1 MNSKGTLNLR
11 EYSIFRWA
19 AGALLMGITFAG
31 FEWLNDRFHWVIIYL
46 LLSIAAI
53 LFALLVSKP
62 KRQFR
67 AVILAILVVLTMW
80 AGQLLTVLFDASK
93 FLESSF
99 ARFLGLGT
107 TGAWN
112 LAMALGAISS
122 ILLVGSS
129 LAVGSIFA
137 AKYMLLLDPESGK
150 SHWKTAIALLSNA
163 MNESPKLGTIEE
175 AKYKPADNKI
185 TATMPSGPGLINISS
200 GHALVFGRPD
210 EIIHIAGSDKPAYL
224 GPLERGKHI
233 VLLGPRKVA
242 VSGDGL
248 LTKDGIPLTLGG
260 ILVVS
265 VETVTSLRKRLKK
278 HTLPE
283 SRWYSPFSDL
293 RDQHQI
299 IKGEADVHHKE
310 SIYRSVCLPPGPSLD
325 EALKDAAMA
334 NLRDAIAR
342 RPFAHIIDSSQ
353 TVAAQSSIHAI
364 AEEVRSKLVD
374 QTACWGIELN
384 QFCIDRLD
392 LSPTAQEEIL
402 QRWKQIP
409 RVPAT
414 KEEADAQENFLKVLK
429 TYEESGSFGT
439 EASDFLA
446 LFQTTSRIIGI
457 VRRAIGPTGMKT
469 LNSGLQQLIP
479 QIDRDDN
486 RARKLLDV
494 LQNLRL

>member
-1 MNSKGTLNLR
+1 MNSKKTLNLR
-11 EYSIFRWA
+11 ENGIFRWA
-19 AGALLMGITFAG
+19 AGALLIGITLAG
-31 FEWLNDRFHWVIIYL
+31 FEWLDGRFHWVIIYL

-62 KRQFR
+62 RRQFR

-80 AGQLLTVLFDASK
+80 AGQIFTLLFDASR

-122 ILLVGSS
+122 ILFVGSS

-137 AKYMLLLDPESGK
+137 AKYMLLLDPENGK

-163 MNESPKLGTIEE
+163 MNGSPKLGTIEE
-175 AKYKPADNKI
+175 AKYKPADTKI
-185 TATMPSGPGLINISS
+185 TATMPSGPGLINITS

-210 EIIHIAGSDKPAYL
+210 KKIQIAGSDKPAHL

-233 VLLGPRKVA
+233 VLLGPRKIA

-248 LTKDGIPLTLGG
+248 LTKDGIPLSVGG
-260 ILVVS
+260 TLVVS
-265 VETVTSLRKRLKK
+265 IETATSLRKRRRK
-278 HTLPE
+278 HTSLE

-293 RDQHQI
+293 RDQQQL

-310 SIYRSVCLPPGPSLD
+310 SIYRSVCIPPGPSLD
-325 EALKDAAMA
+325 EALKDAATAVM
-334 NLRDAIAR
+334 RDAIAR

-353 TVAAQSSIHAI
+353 TVAAASSTHAI
-364 AEEVRSKLVD
+364 EEEVHSKLID

-392 LSPTAQEEIL
+392 LTPTTQEEIL

-409 RVPAT
+409 RTPAND
-414 KEEADAQENFLKVLK
+414 EEARAQENFLKVLK

-439 EASDFLA
+439 EATDFLA

-457 VRRAIGPTGMKT
+457 VRRVIGPAGLKS
-469 LNSGLQQLIP
+469 LNDGFQQIIP
-479 QIDRDDN
+479 QIDRDDT
-486 RARKLLDV
+486 RARKLPDALK
-494 LQNLRL
+494 NLRL